1 MPPILVLPGLSD
13 SGPGHWQTLLEAAR
27 PEARRVVQRDWERP
41 KRADWVE
48 ALDRAVR
55 ACLEPPVLVAH
66 SLGCITVAHWAAAIP
81 APVRDALL
89 VAPVRGALLVA
100 PSDVDRADAPEALH
114 GFRPTPTAR
123 LPFPSIVVSSSNDPY
138 LSVARS
144 RELAA
149 AWGSRWVD
157 AGPAGHVNAAA
168 GLGPWPLGEALVA
181 ELAGEGRRAA
191 DVSG

>member
-13 SGPGHWQTLLEAAR
+13 SGPGHWQTLLETKR

-41 KRADWVE
+41 KRTEWVE
-48 ALDRAVR
+48 VLDRAVR
-55 ACLEPPVLVAH
+55 ACPEPPVLVAH
-66 SLGCITVAHWAAAIP
+66 SLGCITVAHWAASIP
-81 APVRDALL
+81 APVR
-89 VAPVRGALLVA
+89 GAFLVA
-100 PSDVDRADAPEALH
+100 PSDVDRADAPEALRD
-114 GFRPTPTAR
+114 FRPIPAAR

-168 GLGPWPLGEALVA
+168 GFGPWPLGEALVA
-181 ELAGEGRRAA
+181 ELAGEGRPAA
-191 DVSG
+191 GVSG